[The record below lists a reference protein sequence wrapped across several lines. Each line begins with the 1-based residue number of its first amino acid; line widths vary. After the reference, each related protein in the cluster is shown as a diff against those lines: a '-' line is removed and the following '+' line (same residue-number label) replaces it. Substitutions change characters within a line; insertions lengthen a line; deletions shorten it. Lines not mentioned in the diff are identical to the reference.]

1 MITRWYRTGVFYSID
16 VGLFQ
21 DSNADGV
28 GDFQGL
34 VARLDY
40 LARLGIT
47 TIWLHPIH
55 PSPRRDG
62 GYDIT
67 DYFGVHPRFGEMGDF
82 EMLVHEAGER
92 GIRVMLDLVVN
103 HTSDHH
109 PWFQSARSDPHSP
122 YRDWYVWS
130 ETEPPDRFE
139 GMVFP
144 GVENETWT
152 WDDVAHAWYRH
163 RFYRFEP
170 DLNTDNPA
178 VREEIQ
184 KIAMFWLG
192 LGVSGFRVD
201 AAPFL
206 IEPKTRPD
214 GGPDYSFLHDLRE
227 ALSWKKGD
235 SVMLAEANVSDDE
248 LREYFGQADGTST
261 RVLMVFA
268 FRLNQAIVLS
278 LAREDRRPVAATLR
292 ELPDSRDSAKRDW
305 YVWRDPAPDGGP
317 PNNWRSAFRAVG
329 PAWTFHEP
337 TGQYYLHSFTTHQPD
352 LNWDN
357 PAVEAAMHDV
367 LRFWLDR
374 GADGFRID
382 VVYKL
387 AKDPEFRDNEPDL
400 RHDEDW
406 PTIHD
411 RLRRIRA
418 VVEDYDGRVL
428 VGEVYL
434 LDLRRVVEYINT
446 ADELDLAHNFVF
458 FHLPWRAAA
467 FAASVQQFTDLAA
480 AAAWPAWFLE
490 NHDHSRVATRYAD
503 ALGNRQRRA
512 RVAAM
517 MICALRG
524 TPFLYYGQELGLP
537 DAEIPPERVVDVDGR
552 DPERAPM
559 PWRPPSRAGPGAGP
573 GRVLLRAA
581 RRPAVPG
588 GVELQLRP
596 GTAWAARRGRSPG
609 GGGPGRALHR
619 PRARPRPRRSTE
631 SRART

>member
-1 MITRWYRTGVFYSID
+1 MRTAAAAVRLACRPHADEAGGSVMITRWYRTGVFYSVD

-21 DSNADGV
+21 DSNDDGV
-28 GDFQGL
+28 GDFRGL
-34 VARLDY
+34 IARLDY

-67 DYFGVHPRFGEMGDF
+67 DYFGVHPRLGEMGDF

-92 GIRVMLDLVVN
+92 GIRIILDLVVN
-103 HTSDHH
+103 HTSDQH

-206 IEPKTRPD
+206 IEPKTRPG

-227 ALSWKKGD
+227 ALSWKQGD

-268 FRLNQAIVLS
+268 FRLNQAMVLS

-292 ELPDSRDSAKRDW
+292 ELPDLPRHGQWATFLRNHDEIDLGRLTEEERQEVFRTFAPEPDMQLYGRGIRRRLAPMLGGDRRRIELAYSLQLTMPGTPVIRYGEEIGMGDRLDLPEREAIRTPMQWDGTRGAGFSRADLGAFVAALVEDGPFSCKRVNVTDE
-305 YVWRDPAPDGGP
+305 RLDPNSLLTWFERTLHALRECEEIGTGDHEILD
-317 PNNWRSAFRAVG
+317 VG
-329 PAWTFHEP
+329 PDHVLVHRA
-337 TGQYYLHSFTTHQPD
+337 TGRTGSTLFVHNLADQPCR
-352 LNWDN
+352 LK
-357 PAVEAAMHDV
+357 
-367 LRFWLDR
+367 L
-374 GADGFRID
+374 GAEH
-382 VVYKL
+382 
-387 AKDPEFRDNEPDL
+387 DPEQPPLNFAADSDYGNDVDL
-400 RHDEDW
+400 DDVHVAGYGYRW
-406 PTIHD
+406 I
-411 RLRRIRA
+411 RLRRRI
-418 VVEDYDGRVL
+418 G
-428 VGEVYL
+428 G
-434 LDLRRVVEYINT
+434 
-446 ADELDLAHNFVF
+446 
-458 FHLPWRAAA
+458 LPW
-467 FAASVQQFTDLAA
+467 
-480 AAAWPAWFLE
+480 
-490 NHDHSRVATRYAD
+490 TR
-503 ALGNRQRRA
+503 
-512 RVAAM
+512 
-517 MICALRG
+517 I
-524 TPFLYYGQELGLP
+524 
-537 DAEIPPERVVDVDGR
+537 
-552 DPERAPM
+552 
-559 PWRPPSRAGPGAGP
+559 S
-573 GRVLLRAA
+573 
-581 RRPAVPG
+581 
-588 GVELQLRP
+588 
-596 GTAWAARRGRSPG
+596 SPG
-609 GGGPGRALHR
+609 GSA
-619 PRARPRPRRSTE
+619 A
-631 SRART
+631 